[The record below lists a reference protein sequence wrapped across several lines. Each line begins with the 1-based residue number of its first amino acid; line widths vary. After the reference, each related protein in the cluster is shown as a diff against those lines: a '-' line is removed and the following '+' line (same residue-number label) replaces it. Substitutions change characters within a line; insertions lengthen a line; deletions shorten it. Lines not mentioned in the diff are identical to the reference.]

1 MIIHAWATVRCITLL
16 PTDRKVEQEDA
27 VACILDWAHE
37 KLGWNGAAEEQIRE
51 VLRRFHEML
60 AEKKRED
67 ETGV

>member
-1 MIIHAWATVRCITLL
+1 MVIHAWATIRCITLL
-16 PTDRKVEQEDA
+16 KTDQRVYEA
-27 VACILDWAHE
+27 AACVQDWLHE
-37 KLGWNGAAEEQIRE
+37 KMAWNGAAEEQIRE